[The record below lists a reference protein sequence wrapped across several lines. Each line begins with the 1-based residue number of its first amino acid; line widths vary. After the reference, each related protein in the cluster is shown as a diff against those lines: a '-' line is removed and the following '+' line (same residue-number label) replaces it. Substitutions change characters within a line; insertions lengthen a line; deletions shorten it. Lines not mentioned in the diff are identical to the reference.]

1 MSSIVVIV
9 HGTLNPG
16 LAGSLAKDNH
26 RNTEHRELF
35 GPMLVTVS
43 FYDGSISTFLAIY
56 KYLKFQAVEMKY
68 YKAGK

>member
-26 RNTEHRELF
+26 RNTKHGELF
-35 GPMLVTVS
+35 G
-43 FYDGSISTFLAIY
+43 STLNSY
-56 KYLKFQAVEMKY
+56 H
-68 YKAGK
+68 